1 MDFAALLRTERARA
15 RQNLTST
22 LPTSTPSPP
31 SVAPSVASLEACHKE
46 HVDEKT
52 KHLIFE
58 LDSTPTLH
66 SLQISSS
73 SPHVQGI
80 RYYANFLTHEDA
92 RALHFAVNACK
103 DDRWITLPTTGRRLQ
118 QWGGMPGA
126 RNHLEKGAKKKE
138 KKEKKS
144 FFNSWKR
151 GLEHVLTFLSL
162 FSCFYLFFS
171 FLSSQVPFHF
181 QRTKRCCVVVSLTW
195 ASLIQMNHRRIM
207 VRVLFFM
214 FRADFEWYN
223 FLFVLTSYFFFFLI
237 SCTFGVL

>member
-52 KHLIFE
+52 KHLIFQ

-126 RNHLEKGAKKKE
+126 RNHLEKGAKKKR
-138 KKEKKS
+138 KKKKKKLNSLFQFLKTRFGTCTHFSLS
-144 FFNSWKR
+144 F
-151 GLEHVLTFLSL
+151 LVFLLVFFFSL
-162 FSCFYLFFS
+162 FSGPFPLPAYQEMLCRCLSNMGIFDPDESPPNHGACSFFY
-171 FLSSQVPFHF
+171 
-181 QRTKRCCVVVSLTW
+181 VS
-195 ASLIQMNHRRIM
+195 R
-207 VRVLFFM
+207 
-214 FRADFEWYN
+214 
-223 FLFVLTSYFFFFLI
+223 
-237 SCTFGVL
+237 

>member
-1 MDFAALLRTERARA
+1 MSCCPPFLRFIWLFSLVP
-15 RQNLTST
+15 QNLTST

-144 FFNSWKR
+144 FFNS
-151 GLEHVLTFLSL
+151 
-162 FSCFYLFFS
+162 
-171 FLSSQVPFHF
+171 
-181 QRTKRCCVVVSLTW
+181 
-195 ASLIQMNHRRIM
+195 
-207 VRVLFFM
+207 
-214 FRADFEWYN
+214 
-223 FLFVLTSYFFFFLI
+223 
-237 SCTFGVL
+237 